1 MLKPDKASAFFVIL
15 YTIKPYEMN
24 FRPLLSIVL
33 ITAICACQPVS
44 EQTAEP
50 WESGPVKYASSAHG
64 MVAAAQP
71 LATQAGNAILEAGG
85 NAADAAVATA
95 FVLAVVEP
103 TMNGIGGRNQILV
116 RKTDGSFQGYNGMT
130 EVPAAYVLPEEPPAS
145 RHGTVATPG
154 VVAALMRLHKE
165 HGSMPLEKLM
175 EAAIRHAQE
184 GFEVL
189 PGEAARHKIAHKAMM
204 ADPGFRKQMLKQDSV
219 LYEAGETLKQPDLAQ
234 TLKRISKTEGRDF
247 YEGKTAELIAADMK
261 AHGGYVALDDLKNY
275 KALDARYI
283 STNYRGYE
291 IHSIP
296 APAGGGLIVKALNL
310 LENFNL
316 SAMTEAQW
324 AAVMNQALA
333 IAMQSRFTDYYEPD
347 LELVKSKSWAAKQA
361 KTIIVP
367 EKGTNQS
374 RQTSPTQSEI
384 LAQQTDWSGDTWGGD
399 SHHTTHFVTADCEGM
414 VVSITQTVGPL
425 FGSKVITPG
434 AGFVYASTMGSYLAS
449 SDQAPGSRPR
459 TTIAPTVV
467 TKDGETVMVLG
478 AAGGIRIL
486 SGIVQTISRSIDRDM
501 TLEEAVAAPR
511 VHPGSIRD
519 PETRRNNAN
528 GMNINAEYTPENGWA
543 ATDSLSWVEAG
554 FEVTPVTRYGAFARV
569 HAIGRDPRTNTW
581 TGMAD
586 LDWEGTAAGLDES
599 DCHHQP

>member
-1 MLKPDKASAFFVIL
+1 
-15 YTIKPYEMN
+15 MN
-24 FRPLLSIVL
+24 FRFPLSIIL
-33 ITAICACQPVS
+33 IALLFACQPAS

-50 WESGPVKYASSAHG
+50 QEAGPVKYASSAYG

-95 FVLAVVEP
+95 FVIAVVEP

-130 EVPAAYVLPEEPPAS
+130 EVPASYVLPEEPPAS
-145 RHGTVATPG
+145 GHGTVGTPG
-154 VVAALMRLHKE
+154 VVAALIRLHKE

-175 EAAIRHAQE
+175 EAAIGYARE

-219 LYEAGETLKQPDLAQ
+219 LYKAGEMLRQPDLAQ
-234 TLKRISKTEGRDF
+234 TLSRISETEGRDF
-247 YEGKTAELIAADMK
+247 YEGETAQLIASDM
-261 AHGGYVALDDLKNY
+261 AANGGYVSLEDLKNY
-275 KALDARYI
+275 KALDARYV
-283 STNYRGYE
+283 STSYRGYE

-296 APAGGGLIVKALNL
+296 APAGGGLIVKALNI
-310 LENFNL
+310 LENFDL
-316 SAMTEAQW
+316 SAMTESQW

-347 LELVKSKSWAAKQA
+347 LEKVKSKGWAADQA
-361 KTIIVP
+361 KAMVIP
-367 EKGTNQS
+367 KAEANQS
-374 RQTSPTQSEI
+374 GRSLPPANAEV
-384 LAQQTDWSGDTWGGD
+384 LAQQTDWSGDTWGRD

-486 SGIVQTISRSIDRDM
+486 SGIVQTISRSIDRGM

-569 HAIGRDPRTNTW
+569 HAIGRDPKTNTW

-586 LDWEGTAAGLDES
+586 LDWEGTAAGPDES
-599 DCHHQP
+599 DCDQ

>member
-1 MLKPDKASAFFVIL
+1 
-15 YTIKPYEMN
+15 MN
-24 FRPLLSIVL
+24 FRFPLSIIL
-33 ITAICACQPVS
+33 IALLFACQPAS

-50 WESGPVKYASSAHG
+50 QETGPVKYASSAYG

-95 FVLAVVEP
+95 FVIAVVEP

-130 EVPAAYVLPEEPPAS
+130 EVPASYVLPEEPPAS
-145 RHGTVATPG
+145 GHGTVGTPG
-154 VVAALMRLHKE
+154 VVAALIRLHKE

-175 EAAIRHAQE
+175 EAAIGYARE

-204 ADPGFRKQMLKQDSV
+204 ADPGFRRQMLKQDSV
-219 LYEAGETLKQPDLAQ
+219 LYKAGETLRQPDLAQ
-234 TLKRISKTEGRDF
+234 TLSRISETEGRDF
-247 YEGKTAELIAADMK
+247 YEGETAELIASDM
-261 AHGGYVALDDLKNY
+261 AANGGYVSLEDLKNY
-275 KALDARYI
+275 KALDARYV
-283 STNYRGYE
+283 STNYRGYQ

-296 APAGGGLIVKALNL
+296 APAGGGLIVKALNI
-310 LENFNL
+310 LENFDL
-316 SAMTEAQW
+316 SAMTESQW

-347 LELVKSKSWAAKQA
+347 LEIVKSKSWAADQA
-361 KTIIVP
+361 KTMVIP
-367 EKGTNQS
+367 KAEANQS
-374 RQTSPTQSEI
+374 GRSLPPANAEV
-384 LAQQTDWSGDTWGGD
+384 LAQQTDWSGDTWGRD

-486 SGIVQTISRSIDRDM
+486 SGIVQTISRSIDRGM

-569 HAIGRDPRTNTW
+569 HAIGRDPKTNTW

-586 LDWEGTAAGLDES
+586 LDWEGTAAGPNES
-599 DCHHQP
+599 DCHQ